1 MRRTLLLTLILAAA
15 PSASFGQSFLG
26 RPMSAWMADLTDS
39 SPEARRGAAFALG
52 KIGAEGNSQK
62 VIDALTHSLADRD
75 SVVRDYAASGLGDL
89 LTALDQQSAI
99 YWTKTGPAL
108 QKALKDDDARVRRS
122 AAFALGAF
130 GPEAVSARE
139 DLIARLTDDSALV
152 RQNAAW
158 ALGKLGKEAGQE
170 GVAQLKNL
178 LKDDDPL
185 VRRDALHALG
195 EVGNPIAHAAVSA
208 MLKTVGSESDG
219 VVRKAAVEALSHLV
233 GPVDKDDAHELY
245 RLLKDKDPE
254 TRFNAA
260 FVLAKIGGS
269 DAAAQALPTLQ
280 EALKDSDVH
289 FQELAASAFGGLG
302 KDAAPAVPDLG
313 KVLTEAKEPD
323 VRRNAAVSL
332 ARIGP
337 AARLALPDILQAL
350 QYSEADAKYNQI
362 RPFAAEALVNIGYP
376 GVEPAIP
383 TVLKIIRADP
393 DSLVRQRCLWSL
405 FDVQDLEKFKITPV
419 LTAILDEPAADS
431 VLLRYDAARVLALRL
446 EDRAPDKTADVLLD
460 MLTNRALQQF
470 KGTNTNT
477 SGVGS
482 EGSGKTSVNV
492 DQGGDARYMAAQ
504 ALGWLGRKANRPD
517 IVKALQEATLDKDA
531 NLKAKATE
539 ALLHIKPGA

>member
-1 MRRTLLLTLILAAA
+1 MRRTLLLTLVLAAI

-26 RPMSAWMADLTDS
+26 RPMQTWLTDLS
-39 SPEARRGAAFALG
+39 DSNAEVRRGAAFALG
-52 KIGAEGNSQK
+52 KIGSEGNSQK

-75 SVVRDYAASGLGDL
+75 SVVRDYAASGLGDV
-89 LTALDQQSAI
+89 LTILDQQAPL
-99 YWTKTGPAL
+99 YWSKTGPAL
-108 QKALKDDDARVRRS
+108 QKALKDDNARVRRS

-130 GPEAVSARE
+130 GPKAADARD
-139 DLIARLTDDSALV
+139 DLIARLSDDSALV

-170 GVAQLKNL
+170 GVAQLQNL
-178 LKDDDPL
+178 LKDNEPL

-195 EVGNPIAHAAVSA
+195 EVGNPTAHPAVSA

-233 GPVDKDDAHELY
+233 GPVDKEDAHELY
-245 RLLKDKDPE
+245 RLLTDKDPE

-260 FVLAKIGGS
+260 FVLAKIGGP

-313 KVLTEAKEPD
+313 KVLTEAQEPD

-332 ARIGP
+332 AQIGP
-337 AARLALPDILQAL
+337 PSKQALGDILQAL
-350 QYSEADAKYNQI
+350 RYSDAEADAKYLSI
-362 RPFAAEALVNIGYP
+362 RPLAAEALAKIGYP

-383 TVLKIIRADP
+383 TILKIIQADP
-393 DSLVRQRCLWSL
+393 DPLVRQRCLWAL
-405 FDVQDLEKFKITPV
+405 FDVQELDKYKITPV
-419 LTAILDEPAADS
+419 LTATLDETTPDS
-431 VLLRYDAARVLALRL
+431 LLLRYDAARVLALRL
-446 EDRAPDKTADVLLD
+446 ESRAPDKTADVLLD
-460 MLTNRALQQF
+460 MLTDAKLQQF
-470 KGTNTNT
+470 KGTNTNST
-477 SGVGS
+477 GVGS
-482 EGSGKTSVNV
+482 EGSAKTTVNV
-492 DQGGDARYMAAQ
+492 EQGGDARYMAAE

-517 IVKALQEATLDKDA
+517 VVKALQEATQDKDV
-531 NLKAKATE
+531 NLKTKAAE
-539 ALLHIKPGA
+539 ALKLIK